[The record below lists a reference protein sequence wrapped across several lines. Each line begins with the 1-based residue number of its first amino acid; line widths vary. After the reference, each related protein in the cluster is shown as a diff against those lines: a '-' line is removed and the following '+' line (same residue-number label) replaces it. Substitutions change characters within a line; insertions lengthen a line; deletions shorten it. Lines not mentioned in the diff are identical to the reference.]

1 MMNDYDNYELK
12 RNFWRAATNLL
23 YSLSSA
29 APFVISTL
37 ALAFLLQ
44 SALSEPF
51 SFSCK
56 STPMKSATR
65 ATKPRPQPEALAY
78 EKLKAAEPPQ
88 EPIAPMQPAQE

>member
-12 RNFWRAATNLL
+12 RNFWKAATSLL

-56 STPMKSATR
+56 STPTKSTTR
-65 ATKPRPQPEALAY
+65 MAKPRPQPETPVY
-78 EKLKAAEPPQ
+78 EKLKAPEPQQ
-88 EPIAPMQPAQE
+88 EIVIPMKEIQE